1 MQVSFGVLAAC
12 FNVQG
17 EGISYC
23 VIQLFELV
31 DTFGTQVINEY
42 DCPLLSLI
50 CLFRCVS
57 PHSIIQSVS
66 IVHECCVLLLISSNM
81 SLPLVR
87 WKDYQ

>member
-23 VIQLFELV
+23 VIQLFESV

-42 DCPLLSLI
+42 DCPCFVVYYHTLSYN
-50 CLFRCVS
+50 LFLS
-57 PHSIIQSVS
+57 FMS
-66 IVHECCVLLLISSNM
+66 VLLLVWSNM

>member
-1 MQVSFGVLAAC
+1 MYKVKEYHTA
-12 FNVQG
+12 
-17 EGISYC
+17 
-23 VIQLFELV
+23 LFESV

-50 CLFRCVS
+50 VCFVVYYHTLSYNLFLS
-57 PHSIIQSVS
+57 FMS
-66 IVHECCVLLLISSNM
+66 VLLLVWSNM